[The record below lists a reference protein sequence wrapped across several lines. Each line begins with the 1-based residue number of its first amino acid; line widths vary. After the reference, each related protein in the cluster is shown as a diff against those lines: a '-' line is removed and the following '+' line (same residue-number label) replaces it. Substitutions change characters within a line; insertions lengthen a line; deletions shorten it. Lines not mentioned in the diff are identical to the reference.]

1 MEKQNIFHL
10 AAAVSSDC
18 LKILLKTCTDTDIL
32 MSKDVR
38 ERTPFHIAAGNSSKD
53 CFEMLFKA
61 VKEKDDIFQQDCNK
75 YSPLHL
81 ATKFG
86 NFEFYNEQY
95 LAQKN
100 T

>member
-1 MEKQNIFHL
+1 MERQNIFHL
-10 AAAVSSDC
+10 TAVVSSDC
-18 LKILLKTCTDTDIL
+18 LKILLKRLKRLKISDRNTFL

-53 CFEMLFKA
+53 CFEMLFNAAK
-61 VKEKDDIFQQDCNK
+61 KKDDIFQPDCNK

-86 NFEFYNEQY
+86 NFKFSNI
-95 LAQKN
+95 
-100 T
+100 